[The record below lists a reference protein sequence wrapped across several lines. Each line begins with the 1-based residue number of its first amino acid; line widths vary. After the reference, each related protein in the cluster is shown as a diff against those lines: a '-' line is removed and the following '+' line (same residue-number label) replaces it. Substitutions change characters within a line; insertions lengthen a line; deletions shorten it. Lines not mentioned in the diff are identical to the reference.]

1 VSQLLLAWRPFLD
14 PMNLHTWWWAFLL
27 PLSLGISVA
36 YKAVRVDDLKDWPRQ
51 VAVMTAQIILGMI
64 LLGIAAYLFLAFVLP
79 VVLPMSR

>member
-1 VSQLLLAWRPFLD
+1 MTQLLLAWRPFLD
-14 PMNLHTWWWAFLL
+14 PMNLHAWWWAFLL
-27 PLSLGISVA
+27 PLSIGVSVA

-79 VVLPMSR
+79 HVLPMSP

>member
-1 VSQLLLAWRPFLD
+1 MSELLLAWRPFLD
-14 PMNLHTWWWAFLL
+14 PMNLHAWWWAFLL
-27 PLSLGISVA
+27 PLSVGVSAA

-79 VVLPMSR
+79 RVLPMDR